1 MDMLGITKQ
10 EKTWN
15 FFSLLVYAALVAVV
29 GIFFEKRGMK
39 PEDIPVWDWIIM
51 SLATYR
57 LTRVM
62 VYDRIFKFFR
72 DFVRANDRMG
82 LMISLK
88 TMITCPWCAGVW
100 AALVVFLF
108 QYFVPYGNLL
118 NYLLSISGVGSFIL
132 VISNLAGLK
141 TEKAQ
146 TEIRKA
152 RIFE

>member
-1 MDMLGITKQ
+1 MDVLGITRQ

-15 FFSLLVYAALVAVV
+15 FLSLVVYAALVGVT
-29 GIFFEKRGMK
+29 GHFFEKKGM
-39 PEDIPVWDWIIM
+39 EISSIPFWEWVIM
-51 SLATYR
+51 ALATYR
-57 LTRVM
+57 LTRIM

-72 DFVRANDRMG
+72 DFVRAHDHIG

-88 TMITCPWCAGVW
+88 NMITCPWCAGVW

-108 QYFVPYGNLL
+108 QYFVPYGSLL
-118 NYLLSISGVGSFIL
+118 NILLSVAGAGSFL
-132 VISNLAGLK
+132 VVWANLTGLK

-146 TEIRKA
+146 TELRKS